1 MCIVTIT
8 FITKNVDYILQLAL
22 FRQLPSRML
31 SRTWG
36 EITSKELPKWCR
48 RPVLGLYVWAFGC
61 DMEEALIEDIREYP
75 SLSKLF
81 TRQLK
86 EGARVV
92 DSECLVVSSSY
103 LCWHVVFIII
113 AVLCVHLSD
122 DIHLLTIIY
131 QDGPVFM
138 VSRSSLILQ
147 FFYSIFVLACIKN
160 IVEPEVI
167 DKA

>member
-1 MCIVTIT
+1 MWIISCSLLCFGSFHLVCSPVHGV
-8 FITKNVDYILQLAL
+8 KSLPRNYPNGVVD
-22 FRQLPSRML
+22 
-31 SRTWG
+31 
-36 EITSKELPKWCR
+36 
-48 RPVLGLYVWAFGC
+48 LYWAFGC

-122 DIHLLTIIY
+122 DVHLLTVIY

-147 FFYSIFVLACIKN
+147 LFYSIFVLACIKN
-160 IVEPEVI
+160 IVEPEAI